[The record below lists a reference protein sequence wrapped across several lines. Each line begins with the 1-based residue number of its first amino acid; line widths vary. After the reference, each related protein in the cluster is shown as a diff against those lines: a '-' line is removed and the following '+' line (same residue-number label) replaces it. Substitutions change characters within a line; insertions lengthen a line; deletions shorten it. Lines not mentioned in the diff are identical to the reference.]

1 MAIRMTISHVRL
13 LGLLSL
19 AAPICGASFVSMSAG
34 AASAFA
40 QEAPARPGIDA
51 PELAALGPHGAGV
64 TTLQLVQPGQLDP
77 LQGVDASARADRRLA
92 VRIWYPARR
101 GGTPIVYH
109 SALPGPDA
117 RPVDFTIPGIAVTD
131 APAEAGRFPLVILAH
146 GYSNTPEV
154 LAWLGENLAT
164 KGYVVVAPAFRDPPI
179 TDRERSIGPLA
190 RRPLDIAFVAA
201 EAQRRAR
208 AGEVPFAHTDPER
221 TALIGYSMGSYGALT
236 AAGAPLDPRLAAAT
250 RGVLAPYV
258 AGGAKSGELKVA
270 ALKAVVAI
278 SSPMSFGSVP
288 LWAPDGLA
296 AIRVPTF
303 FIVGSQ
309 DHLVGYD
316 PGVRTL
322 FAGETNA
329 PRYLL
334 TFREAGHNIGMS
346 GAPTQMQARLWDKDW
361 FEDPVWRKARLMAI
375 EAHFITAFLDR
386 YVQGDAGK
394 SAYID
399 GLVSNSDDGVWP
411 NAPAVYGA
419 FSPGA
424 PAATLWKGF
433 QPAHATG
440 MTLEFRPA
448 GDGPAG
454 DHAGATNAADAPEA
468 LRPPAQERL
477 LLSAHASGA
486 QIYRCAPGADGKFGW
501 TLKGP
506 DAQLRDE
513 HGTLIGQHSPG
524 PSWKHNDGSEV
535 TGKAMAHV
543 DSPDPASVPWLL
555 LSAVGHAGHG
565 VLEHVTS
572 IQRLHTVGGA
582 APPVSQCDASKRDTE
597 VRSPY
602 SADYY
607 FYGAASGD

>member
-1 MAIRMTISHVRL
+1 MQDIDRPVKFSDTAPMILVRPLRL
-13 LGLLSL
+13 LWLTLL
-19 AAPICGASFVSMSAG
+19 IVGTQSAL
-34 AASAFA
+34 A

-51 PELAALGPHGAGV
+51 PELAALGPNGAGV
-64 TTLQLVQPGQLDP
+64 TTLRLVQSGQLDP
-77 LQGVDASARADRRLA
+77 LEGANAPARADRQLT
-92 VRIWYPARR
+92 VRVWYPARR
-101 GGTPIVYH
+101 GGTPIIYH

-117 RPVDFTIPGIAVTD
+117 RLVRFTIPGIAVVD
-131 APAEAGRFPLVILAH
+131 APPVPGRFPLVILAH

-179 TDRERSIGPLA
+179 TDREKSIGPLA

-208 AGEVPFAHTDPER
+208 AGRAPFAHTDPER

-236 AAGAPLDPRLAAAT
+236 AAGAPLEPGLASAT

-258 AGGAKSGELKVA
+258 AGGAMSGELRVA

-278 SSPMSFGSVP
+278 SSPMRFGPLS
-288 LWAPDGLA
+288 LWAPEGLA
-296 AIRVPTF
+296 AIRTPTF

-346 GAPTQMQARLWDKDW
+346 GAPTEMQARLWDKDW
-361 FEDPVWRKARLMAI
+361 FEDPVWRKARLLSV

-386 YVQGDAGK
+386 YVRDDTSK
-394 SAYID
+394 SPYID
-399 GLVSNSDDGVWP
+399 GLVPDSDDGTWP
-411 NAPAVYGA
+411 DAPAVYGA

-424 PAATLWKGF
+424 PPATLWKGF
-433 QPAHATG
+433 QPAHAAG

-448 GDGPAG
+448 GEHLQPP
-454 DHAGATNAADAPEA
+454 GAPDAPET
-468 LRPPAQERL
+468 LRPSAHEL
-477 LLSAHASGA
+477 LVLQAHASGA
-486 QIYRCAPGADGKFGW
+486 QVYRCGTGADGKLAW

-506 DAQLRDE
+506 DAQLSDE
-513 HGTLIGQHSPG
+513 HGALIGRHYAG
-524 PSWKHNDGSEV
+524 PAWKYQDGSEV
-535 TGKAMAHV
+535 TGKAIAHV
-543 DSPDPASVPWLL
+543 DSPDAGSVPWLL
-555 LSAVGHAGHG
+555 LSAVGHGGNG

-572 IQRLHTVGGA
+572 IQRLHTVGGS
-582 APPVSQCDASKRDTE
+582 APPAAQCDAAKSETE
-597 VRSPY
+597 ARSPY

-607 FYGAASGD
+607 FYAPQSGQSR

>member
-1 MAIRMTISHVRL
+1 MSHARPL
-13 LGLLSL
+13 HLFWL
-19 AAPICGASFVSMSAG
+19 AALSA
-34 AASAFA
+34 AAPCVFA
-40 QEAPARPGIDA
+40 QEPPARPGVDA
-51 PELAALGPHGAGV
+51 PELATLGPYGAGV
-64 TTLQLVQPGQLDP
+64 TTLHLLQPRQLDP
-77 LQGVDASARADRRLA
+77 LQGVDAPMRVDRQLT
-92 VRIWYPARR
+92 VRIWYPASR
-101 GGTPIVYH
+101 GGTPVVYQ

-117 RPVDFTIPGIAVTD
+117 RPVEFTIPGIAVAD
-131 APAEAGRFPLVILAH
+131 VAAEPGRFPLVILAH

-164 KGYVVVAPAFRDPPI
+164 KGYVVVAPAFGDPPI
-179 TDRERSIGPLA
+179 TDREKSIGPLA
-190 RRPLDIAFVAA
+190 RRPLDIAFVAS

-208 AGEVPFAHTDPER
+208 SGEAPFAYTDPQR

-236 AAGAPLDPRLAAAT
+236 AAGAPLDPHLAAAT

-278 SSPMSFGSVP
+278 SPPMHFGPLP
-288 LWAPDGLA
+288 LWAPEGLA
-296 AIRVPTF
+296 AIHTPTF

-322 FAGETNA
+322 FEGETSA

-334 TFREAGHNIGMS
+334 TFRGAGHNIGMS
-346 GAPTQMQARLWDKDW
+346 GAPAQMQARLWDKDW
-361 FEDPVWRKARLMAI
+361 FEDPVWRKARLIAI

-386 YVQGDAGK
+386 YVQGDASK
-394 SAYID
+394 SGYID
-399 GLVSNSDDGVWP
+399 GLVPNSDEGVWA

-433 QPAHATG
+433 QPAHAAG

-448 GDGPAG
+448 GGQAQ
-454 DHAGATNAADAPEA
+454 AASASDAPQA
-468 LRPPAQERL
+468 LRPPAQEQL
-477 LLSAHASGA
+477 LLNAHAAGS
-486 QIYRCAPGADGKFGW
+486 QIYRCTQGGDGKFAW
-501 TLKGP
+501 ALKGP

-513 HGTLIGQHSPG
+513 RGALIGQHSPG

-535 TGKAMAHV
+535 TGKAVAHV
-543 DSPDPASVPWLL
+543 DAPDPGSVPWLL
-555 LSAVGHAGHG
+555 LTAIGHTGHG

-572 IQRLHTVGGA
+572 IQRLHTVGGT
-582 APPVSQCDASKRDTE
+582 APPASQCDASSHDSE

-607 FYGAASGD
+607 FYTADNAK

>member
-1 MAIRMTISHVRL
+1 LIFGA
-13 LGLLSL
+13 GSL
-19 AAPICGASFVSMSAG
+19 AVVAG
-34 AASAFA
+34 ARLAFA
-40 QEAPARPGIDA
+40 QEPPARPGIDA
-51 PELAALGPHGAGV
+51 PELAALGPNGAGV
-64 TTLQLVQPGQLDP
+64 ATLRLVQPGQLDP
-77 LQGVDASARADRRLA
+77 LQGADAPARADRQLTAR
-92 VRIWYPARR
+92 VWYPARS

-117 RPVDFTIPGIAVTD
+117 RPVDFTIPGIAVAD
-131 APAEAGRFPLVILAH
+131 APAVSGRFPLVILAH

-179 TDRERSIGPLA
+179 TDREKAIGPLA

-201 EAQRRAR
+201 EVQRRAR
-208 AGEVPFAHTDPER
+208 AGAAPFAHTDPER

-236 AAGAPLDPRLAAAT
+236 AAGASLEPGLAPAT

-258 AGGAKSGELKVA
+258 AGGAMSGELKVA

-278 SSPMSFGSVP
+278 SSPMRFGPLP

-296 AIRVPTF
+296 AIRTPTF

-322 FAGETNA
+322 FAGESNA

-386 YVQGDAGK
+386 YVRDDTGK

-399 GLVSNSDDGVWP
+399 GLVPDSDDGVWP
-411 NAPAVYGA
+411 NAPTVYGA
-419 FSPGA
+419 YSPGA

-433 QPAHATG
+433 QPAHVAG

-448 GDGPAG
+448 GGQVQLQG
-454 DHAGATNAADAPEA
+454 APEVPET
-468 LRPPAQERL
+468 LRPSSHEHLVLQV
-477 LLSAHASGA
+477 HASEA
-486 QIYRCAPGADGKFGW
+486 QVYRCAPAADGKLAW

-506 DAQLRDE
+506 DAQCADAQARD
-513 HGTLIGQHSPG
+513 
-524 PSWKHNDGSEV
+524 
-535 TGKAMAHV
+535 
-543 DSPDPASVPWLL
+543 
-555 LSAVGHAGHG
+555 
-565 VLEHVTS
+565 
-572 IQRLHTVGGA
+572 
-582 APPVSQCDASKRDTE
+582 
-597 VRSPY
+597 
-602 SADYY
+602 
-607 FYGAASGD
+607 